1 MRQTQDGSHIVFAS
15 TEKQTKTFAK
25 KNLWII
31 KGEHS
36 IADQGI
42 QFKDKL
48 QKVRHNTRE
57 KIITFCLAGEC
68 VVEMEDYSI
77 TQNLSSVITKV
88 SSTEVSVDSFNFTQP
103 SGHNTFRNGK
113 PHF

>member
-36 IADQGI
+36 IVDQGI
-42 QFKDKL
+42 
-48 QKVRHNTRE
+48 
-57 KIITFCLAGEC
+57 
-68 VVEMEDYSI
+68 
-77 TQNLSSVITKV
+77 
-88 SSTEVSVDSFNFTQP
+88 
-103 SGHNTFRNGK
+103 
-113 PHF
+113 